1 MDIAPPRISTQTGEI
16 SPPMIAAQAV
26 RKLFSG
32 ITVLENID
40 LEVRAGEVHTLM
52 GENGAGKST
61 LMKIL
66 GGVLQPDA
74 GRLLLSGREIV
85 LTSPLA
91 ALRHGIAL
99 IHQEPLSFP
108 DLSVAENIFIGWGT
122 PRATLGQ
129 IDWNTMRRRCRELL
143 ESLGVRLD
151 PRAKMRGLSIADQ
164 QMVEL
169 AAALSHS
176 AKVLL
181 MDEPTAALTP
191 REVQRL
197 FTIVRRLRDGGAA
210 IVFISHRLGEVFEIS
225 DRITVLR
232 DGQCIGTRTV
242 GETSPEEIIRM
253 MVGRPLS
260 ALYEKSQTAPCE
272 PMLQVSGLSRRGRF
286 TDIGFEVRAGEIVGI
301 AGLVGAGRTD
311 VARAIF
317 GITPPDAGSV
327 KIAGKTVRIRSPHD
341 AVRLGIAYVPE
352 DRQQHGLLLPM
363 SVAANTAMASLPRI
377 SRFGWLSRARQ
388 THLANNWKDR
398 LAIRL
403 RDVSQPARELSGGNQ
418 QKVVLGKW
426 LETDPRV
433 LILDEPTR
441 GIDVGAKAE
450 VHGLMAKLAEQGKS
464 LLMISSDLPEILA
477 MSDRILVMREGRI
490 TGQFARGQATQENI
504 MTAATGQIGHES
516 SGRSSIGVGIARQL
530 MRFREIGIALFV
542 VLSFAACAICQ
553 PRFLSGENLR
563 SILLYIPLIVIVA
576 MGEMMVIISRNI
588 DLSVGSILGLAAIVV
603 GNRFIAHPD
612 MNIATAA
619 IIAAGVGAALG
630 LVNGVLI
637 ALLDVPAIIA
647 TLGTLTA
654 YRGLIFIFS
663 GGRQVDNN
671 DLPTSLMRLSE
682 TSPLKIPWIILIAAA
697 IAIATTLWLRYSR
710 TGREIFAIGSN
721 PNAASVRG
729 IPVRRVLLLIFT
741 VTGMLSGIAGL
752 LFASRFGYVNPV
764 STGSQMELVVI
775 SAVVIGG
782 TNIFGGSGS
791 VLGVVLGCLLLGLV
805 NVALPMLGVSA
816 FWQLALYG
824 LAILLAAI
832 VDTLIQNRAGG
843 GQELSA

>member
-1 MDIAPPRISTQTGEI
+1 
-16 SPPMIAAQAV
+16 
-26 RKLFSG
+26 
-32 ITVLENID
+32 
-40 LEVRAGEVHTLM
+40 
-52 GENGAGKST
+52 
-61 LMKIL
+61 
-66 GGVLQPDA
+66 
-74 GRLLLSGREIV
+74 
-85 LTSPLA
+85 
-91 ALRHGIAL
+91 
-99 IHQEPLSFP
+99 
-108 DLSVAENIFIGWGT
+108 
-122 PRATLGQ
+122 
-129 IDWNTMRRRCRELL
+129 
-143 ESLGVRLD
+143 
-151 PRAKMRGLSIADQ
+151 
-164 QMVEL
+164 
-169 AAALSHS
+169 
-176 AKVLL
+176 
-181 MDEPTAALTP
+181 
-191 REVQRL
+191 
-197 FTIVRRLRDGGAA
+197 
-210 IVFISHRLGEVFEIS
+210 
-225 DRITVLR
+225 
-232 DGQCIGTRTV
+232 
-242 GETSPEEIIRM
+242 
-253 MVGRPLS
+253 
-260 ALYEKSQTAPCE
+260 
-272 PMLQVSGLSRRGRF
+272 
-286 TDIGFEVRAGEIVGI
+286 
-301 AGLVGAGRTD
+301 
-311 VARAIF
+311 
-317 GITPPDAGSV
+317 
-327 KIAGKTVRIRSPHD
+327 
-341 AVRLGIAYVPE
+341 
-352 DRQQHGLLLPM
+352 
-363 SVAANTAMASLPRI
+363 
-377 SRFGWLSRARQ
+377 
-388 THLANNWKDR
+388 
-398 LAIRL
+398 
-403 RDVSQPARELSGGNQ
+403 
-418 QKVVLGKW
+418 
-426 LETDPRV
+426 
-433 LILDEPTR
+433 
-441 GIDVGAKAE
+441 
-450 VHGLMAKLAEQGKS
+450 
-464 LLMISSDLPEILA
+464 
-477 MSDRILVMREGRI
+477 
-490 TGQFARGQATQENI
+490 
-504 MTAATGQIGHES
+504 
-516 SGRSSIGVGIARQL
+516 
-530 MRFREIGIALFV
+530 
-542 VLSFAACAICQ
+542 
-553 PRFLSGENLR
+553 
-563 SILLYIPLIVIVA
+563 